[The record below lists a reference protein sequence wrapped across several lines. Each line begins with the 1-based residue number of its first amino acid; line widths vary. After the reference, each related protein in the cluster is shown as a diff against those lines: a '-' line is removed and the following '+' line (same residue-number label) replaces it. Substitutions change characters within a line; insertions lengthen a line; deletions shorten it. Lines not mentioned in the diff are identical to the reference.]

1 MKKILIM
8 IVLLILVVTT
18 GCQQV
23 DQQVDMQ
30 ESAVSEDSDNNS
42 ADENRLKVLAT
53 TTIVGDVVA
62 QVGGDAIDLEIL
74 LPVGADPHG
83 FKPTPQDV
91 AKMTDA
97 DVIFANGLGFE
108 EFLEP
113 MIANSLSADNVFEL
127 SDGIVVIEGEEHHDE
142 HEGEK
147 HHDEHEGEEHH
158 DEHEGEKHHD
168 EDEGEEHHDE
178 HEGEEHHD
186 KDEGEEHH
194 DEDEGEEHHDEHEGE
209 EHHDEDEGEE
219 HHDEHEGEKHHD
231 EDEGEE
237 HHDEHEG
244 HAHDHGGIDP
254 HAWFNP
260 LNVVVWTNN
269 VADVLSEKDSAN
281 SQIFVEN
288 AEAYVAELES
298 LDLWISEQVAQVP
311 NENRKLITDHEVFGY
326 FAERYMFTQ
335 MGTLLPSY
343 STASEP
349 TAKDIAEIEDII
361 TDFDVQ
367 AMFVG
372 NMVNPDLAERVAAD
386 TGAEIVFVYTGSLS
400 ESSGEASTYL
410 DYMKYNTKVI
420 VDALK

>member
-127 SDGIVVIEGEEHHDE
+127 SDGIVVI
-142 HEGEK
+142 
-147 HHDEHEGEEHH
+147 
-158 DEHEGEKHHD
+158 
-168 EDEGEEHHDE
+168 
-178 HEGEEHHD
+178 
-186 KDEGEEHH
+186 
-194 DEDEGEEHHDEHEGE
+194 
-209 EHHDEDEGEE
+209 
-219 HHDEHEGEKHHD
+219 
-231 EDEGEE
+231 EGEE

>member
-1 MKKILIM
+1 MMKILIM

-147 HHDEHEGEEHH
+147 HHDE
-158 DEHEGEKHHD
+158 
-168 EDEGEEHHDE
+168 
-178 HEGEEHHD
+178 
-186 KDEGEEHH
+186 
-194 DEDEGEEHHDEHEGE
+194 
-209 EHHDEDEGEE
+209 
-219 HHDEHEGEKHHD
+219 
-231 EDEGEE
+231 DEGEE

-361 TDFDVQ
+361 TDSDVQ